1 MSKTPESTLKA
12 IKKYNQKSKYI
23 QLKFTQNQNCEYNR
37 IVSYCELNNMS
48 MQGYIKELIKR
59 DLDGKG
65 IAYPIDQTEE
75 RTEEPE
81 Y

>member
-37 IVSYCELNNMS
+37 IVSYCEMNNIS

-59 DLDGKG
+59 DLDSKG
-65 IAYPIDQTEE
+65 IEYQIEE
-75 RTEEPE
+75 INWNVCI
-81 Y
+81 

>member
-37 IVSYCELNNMS
+37 IVSYCEMNNIS

-59 DLDGKG
+59 DLDSKG
-65 IAYPIDQTEE
+65 IEYQIEE
-75 RTEEPE
+75 IN
-81 Y
+81 

>member
-1 MSKTPESTLKA
+1 MAYNAKA
-12 IKKYNQKSKYI
+12 QKKYNQKSKYI

-37 IVSYCELNNMS
+37 IVSYCKLNNMS

-65 IAYPIDQTEE
+65 IAYPTDQIDIDIDTE
-75 RTEEPE
+75 
-81 Y
+81 

>member
-59 DLDGKG
+59 DLDRKG
-65 IAYPIDQTEE
+65 IEYQTDTDTDTDTD
-75 RTEEPE
+75 TE
-81 Y
+81 

>member
-59 DLDGKG
+59 DLDRKG
-65 IAYPIDQTEE
+65 IEYQTDTDTDTD
-75 RTEEPE
+75 TE
-81 Y
+81 

>member
-1 MSKTPESTLKA
+1 MAYDAKA
-12 IKKYNQKSKYI
+12 QKKYNQKSKYI

-65 IAYPIDQTEE
+65 IAYPTDQIDIDTDTE
-75 RTEEPE
+75 
-81 Y
+81 

>member
-65 IAYPIDQTEE
+65 IAYPTDTTDIDIDTE
-75 RTEEPE
+75 
-81 Y
+81 

>member
-65 IAYPIDQTEE
+65 IAYTTDTTDQTVID
-75 RTEEPE
+75 
-81 Y
+81 

>member
-1 MSKTPESTLKA
+1 MAYDAKA
-12 IKKYNQKSKYI
+12 QKKYNQKSKYI

-65 IAYPIDQTEE
+65 IAYPTDQIDIDIDTE
-75 RTEEPE
+75 
-81 Y
+81 

>member
-1 MSKTPESTLKA
+1 MAYDAKA
-12 IKKYNQKSKYI
+12 QKKYNQKSKYI

-48 MQGYIKELIKR
+48 MQGYIKVLIKR

-65 IAYPIDQTEE
+65 IVYPTDTTDQTVID
-75 RTEEPE
+75 
-81 Y
+81 